1 MKNLVSLNRYFWKY
15 RWRLGLGVVFIFL
28 SNLFAVLSPEVV
40 RYSIDYTI
48 GQVKFA
54 SLLKGFTISSAFH
67 STLIRSIVVFSVIIF
82 AFALLR
88 GVFLFLMRQTIIV
101 MSRHIEY
108 DQKNELYSHYQ
119 QLDASFYKENNTG
132 DLMSRITE
140 DVSRVRNYTGPA
152 IMYIINTV
160 ILFFMVAYT
169 MYQVNAELTFY
180 ALAPLPVL
188 AVCIYFVNSIIERR
202 SEAIQQQLS
211 QLTTVAQETYS
222 GIRVVKAYVQEQFAE
237 KYFNGESIEYK
248 NRQLKLARVESIFFP
263 TIFMLVGLSTLS
275 VVLVGGNKVIQGQI
289 TPGNIAEYFMYINML
304 TWPIASMGWVMALIQ
319 RASASQKRLDEFLS
333 IQPKIIN
340 PTNDK
345 HEIKGGVEFHNVSF
359 TYDNTGIVALK
370 NISFKLKKGEKMA
383 VIGRTGSGK
392 STMANLFTRVFDVT
406 EGSILL
412 DGIDIRSINL
422 HELREQVGVVPQ
434 DVLLFSDT
442 VTHNISFGNDVV
454 DEKLAIEFAN
464 RAAIGEEIVRLQHG
478 YNTMVGER
486 GVMLSGGQ
494 KQRISIARALIKN
507 PSILV
512 LDDCLS
518 AVDARTE
525 NKILQQLNEVLSE
538 KTAIVITHRIFTLLQ
553 FDKIIVLD
561 KGKIVE
567 EGTHE
572 QLLQRK
578 GIYFQLYELQQ
589 AEEKKEI

>member
-1 MKNLVSLNRYFWKY
+1 MKNLISLNKYFWKY
-15 RWRLGLGVVFIFL
+15 RWRLGLGVVFIFF

-40 RYSIDYTI
+40 RYAIDFTI
-48 GQVKFA
+48 SQVKFA
-54 SLLKGFTISSAFH
+54 SLLNGFKLSGAFG
-67 STLIRSIVVFSVIIF
+67 SILTKSIVAFSVIIF

-88 GVFLFLMRQTIIV
+88 GLFLFFMRQTLIV
-101 MSRHIEY
+101 MSRYIEY
-108 DQKNELYSHYQ
+108 DQKNELYNHYQ
-119 QLDASFYKENNTG
+119 RLDQSFYKENNTG

-160 ILFFMVAYT
+160 ILFAMVSYT
-169 MYQVNAELTFY
+169 MYRVNGELTLY

-188 AVCIYFVNSIIERR
+188 AGCIFFVNSIIERR
-202 SEAIQQQLS
+202 SEAIQSQLS
-211 QLTTVAQETYS
+211 ALTTAAQETYS
-222 GIRVVKAYVQEQFAE
+222 GIRVIKAYVQERMAE
-237 KYFNGESIEYK
+237 KYFNDESIEYK
-248 NRQLKLARVESIFFP
+248 KRQLKLARVESFFFP
-263 TIFMLVGLSTLS
+263 TIFMLVGFSTIS
-275 VVLVGGNKVIQGQI
+275 VVFIGGNKVMNGQI
-289 TPGNIAEYFMYINML
+289 TPGNIAEFFMYINML

-340 PTNDK
+340 PNTDK
-345 HEIKGGVEFHNVSF
+345 HEIRGDVEFHNVSF
-359 TYDNTGIVALK
+359 TYNNTGITALK
-370 NISFKLKKGEKMA
+370 NISFHLKTGEKMA
-383 VIGRTGSGK
+383 VIGRTGAGK
-392 STMANLFTRVFDVT
+392 TTIANLFTRVFDVS
-406 EGSILL
+406 EGSVLL

-442 VTHNISFGNDVV
+442 VTNNISFENDTV
-454 DEKLAIEFAN
+454 DEILTVEFAN
-464 RAAIGEEIVRLQHG
+464 RAAIGDEIQRLQHG

-507 PSILV
+507 PSVLV

-525 NKILQQLNEVLSE
+525 NKILQQFNEVLKE
-538 KTAIVITHRIFTLLQ
+538 KTAIVITHRIFTLIQ

-561 KGKIVE
+561 KGKIAE
-567 EGTHE
+567 EGTHD
-572 QLLQRK
+572 QLISRK
-578 GIYFQLYELQQ
+578 SLYYQLFELQQ
-589 AEEKKEI
+589 SEENN

>member
-1 MKNLVSLNRYFWKY
+1 MKNLISLNKYFWKY
-15 RWRLGLGVVFIFL
+15 RWRLGLGVVFIFF

-40 RYSIDYTI
+40 RYAIDFTI
-48 GQVKFA
+48 SQVKFA
-54 SLLKGFTISSAFH
+54 SLLNGFKLSGAFG
-67 STLIRSIVVFSVIIF
+67 SILTKSIVAFSVIIF

-88 GVFLFLMRQTIIV
+88 GLFLFFMRQTLIV
-101 MSRHIEY
+101 MSRYIEY
-108 DQKNELYSHYQ
+108 DQKNELYNHYQ
-119 QLDASFYKENNTG
+119 RLDQSFYKENNTG

-160 ILFFMVAYT
+160 ILFAMVSYT
-169 MYQVNAELTFY
+169 MYRVNGELTLY

-188 AVCIYFVNSIIERR
+188 AGCIFFVNSIIERR
-202 SEAIQQQLS
+202 SEAIQSQLS
-211 QLTTVAQETYS
+211 ALTTAAQETYS
-222 GIRVVKAYVQEQFAE
+222 GIRVIKAYVQERMAE
-237 KYFNGESIEYK
+237 KYFNDESIEYK
-248 NRQLKLARVESIFFP
+248 KRQLKLARVESFFFP
-263 TIFMLVGLSTLS
+263 TIFMLVGFSTIS
-275 VVLVGGNKVIQGQI
+275 VVFIGGNKVMNGQI
-289 TPGNIAEYFMYINML
+289 TPGNIAEFFMYINML

-340 PTNDK
+340 PNTDK
-345 HEIKGGVEFHNVSF
+345 HEIRGDVEFHNVSF
-359 TYDNTGIVALK
+359 TYNNTGITALK
-370 NISFKLKKGEKMA
+370 NISFHLKTGEKMA
-383 VIGRTGSGK
+383 VIGRTGAGK
-392 STMANLFTRVFDVT
+392 TTIANLFTRVFDVS
-406 EGSILL
+406 EGSVLL

-442 VTHNISFGNDVV
+442 VTNNISFENDTV
-454 DEKLAIEFAN
+454 DEILTVEFAN
-464 RAAIGEEIVRLQHG
+464 RAAIGDEIQRLQHG

-507 PSILV
+507 PSVLV

-525 NKILQQLNEVLSE
+525 NKILQQFNEVLKE
-538 KTAIVITHRIFTLLQ
+538 KTAIVITHRIFTLIQ

-561 KGKIVE
+561 KGKIAE
-567 EGTHE
+567 EGTHD
-572 QLLQRK
+572 QLISRK
-578 GIYFQLYELQQ
+578 SFYYQLFELQQ
-589 AEEKKEI
+589 SEENN

>member
-15 RWRLGLGVVFIFL
+15 RWRLGLGVLFIFL

-40 RYSIDYTI
+40 RYTIDYTI

-54 SLLKGFTISSAFH
+54 SLLSGFSIASTFH
-67 STLIRSIVVFSVIIF
+67 STLIRSIVIFAVIIF

-88 GVFLFLMRQTIIV
+88 GIFLFFMRQTIIV
-101 MSRHIEY
+101 MSRYIEY
-108 DQKNELYSHYQ
+108 DQKNELYNHYQ

-188 AVCIYFVNSIIERR
+188 AVCIFFVNSIIEKR
-202 SEAIQQQLS
+202 SEAIQLQLS
-211 QLTTVAQETYS
+211 QLTTTAQETYS
-222 GIRVVKAYVQEQFAE
+222 GIRIIKAYVQEHFSE
-237 KYFNGESIEYK
+237 KHFNDESIEYK
-248 NRQLKLARVESIFFP
+248 NRQLKLARVESFFFP
-263 TIFMLVGLSTLS
+263 TIFMLVGFSTLS
-275 VVLVGGNKVIQGQI
+275 VVFVGGNKVMQGQI

-333 IQPKIIN
+333 IEPKIKN
-340 PTNDK
+340 PTAEK
-345 HEIKGGVEFHNVSF
+345 HPIKGGVEFHNVSF
-359 TYDNTGIVALK
+359 TYDNTGITALK
-370 NISFKLKKGEKMA
+370 NISFQLKAGEKMA
-383 VIGRTGSGK
+383 VIGRTGAGK

-422 HELREQVGVVPQ
+422 NSLREQVGVVPQ

-442 VTHNISFGNDVV
+442 VTNNISFGNDVV
-454 DEKLAIEFAN
+454 DEPLAVEFAN
-464 RAAIGEEIVRLQHG
+464 RAAIGEEILRLQHG

-507 PSILV
+507 PSVLV

-525 NKILQQLNEVLSE
+525 NKILEQFNEVLKE
-538 KTAIVITHRIFTLLQ
+538 KTAIVITHRIFTLIQ

-561 KGKIVE
+561 KGKIAE
-567 EGTHE
+567 EGTHQ
-572 QLLQRK
+572 QLLSCR

-589 AEEKKEI
+589 QEEKKEL

>member
-1 MKNLVSLNRYFWKY
+1 MSLNRYLWKY
-15 RWRLGLGVVFIFL
+15 RWRLGLGVIFIFF

-40 RYSIDYTI
+40 RYAIDYTI
-48 GQVKFA
+48 NQVKFA
-54 SLLKGFTISSAFH
+54 SLLNGFTLSNAFG
-67 STLIRSIVVFSVIIF
+67 SNLTKSIVTFSAIIF
-82 AFALLR
+82 SFALLR
-88 GVFLFLMRQTIIV
+88 GLFLFFMRQTLIV

-108 DQKNELYSHYQ
+108 DQKNELYNHYQ
-119 QLDASFYKENNTG
+119 QLDQSFYKENNTG

-169 MYQVNAELTFY
+169 MYRVNGELTLY

-188 AVCIYFVNSIIERR
+188 AGCIFFVNSIIERR
-202 SEAIQQQLS
+202 SEAIQSQLS
-211 QLTTVAQETYS
+211 ALTTAAQETYS
-222 GIRVVKAYVQEQFAE
+222 GIRVIKAYVQERMAE
-237 KYFNGESIEYK
+237 KYFNDESIEYK
-248 NRQLKLARVESIFFP
+248 KRQLKLARVESFFFP
-263 TIFMLVGLSTLS
+263 TIFMLVGFSTIS
-275 VVLVGGNKVIQGQI
+275 VVFIGGNKVMNGQI
-289 TPGNIAEYFMYINML
+289 TPGNIAEFFMYINML

-340 PTNDK
+340 PNTDK
-345 HEIKGGVEFHNVSF
+345 HEIKGDVEFHNVSF
-359 TYDNTGIVALK
+359 TYTNTGITALN
-370 NISFKLKKGEKMA
+370 NISFNLKVGEKMA
-383 VIGRTGSGK
+383 VIGRTGAGK
-392 STMANLFTRVFDVT
+392 TTISNLFTRVFDVS

-412 DGIDIRSINL
+412 DGVDIRSINL
-422 HELREQVGVVPQ
+422 HDLREQVGVVPQ

-442 VTHNISFGNDVV
+442 VTNNISFGNDTV
-454 DEKLAIEFAN
+454 DEALAVEFAT
-464 RAAIGEEIVRLQHG
+464 RASVDEEILRLQHG

-507 PSILV
+507 PSVLV

-525 NKILQQLNEVLSE
+525 HKILEQFNEVLKE
-538 KTAIVITHRIFTLLQ
+538 KTAIVITHRIFTLIQ

-561 KGKIVE
+561 KGKIAE
-567 EGTHE
+567 EGTHD
-572 QLLQRK
+572 QLLSRK
-578 GIYFQLYELQQ
+578 GLYYQLFELQQ
-589 AEEKKEI
+589 SEEKN

>member
-1 MKNLVSLNRYFWKY
+1 MKNLISLNKYFWKY
-15 RWRLGLGVVFIFL
+15 RWRLGLGVVFIFF

-40 RYSIDYTI
+40 RYAIDYTI
-48 GQVKFA
+48 SQVKFA
-54 SLLKGFTISSAFH
+54 SLLNGFSLAGTFG
-67 STLIRSIVVFSVIIF
+67 STLTKSIVAFSAIIF
-82 AFALLR
+82 SFALLR
-88 GVFLFLMRQTIIV
+88 GLFLFLMRQTLIV

-108 DQKNELYSHYQ
+108 DQKNELYNHYQ
-119 QLDASFYKENNTG
+119 RLDQSFYKENNTG

-169 MYQVNAELTFY
+169 MYRVNGELTLY

-188 AVCIYFVNSIIERR
+188 AVCIFFVNSIIERR
-202 SEAIQQQLS
+202 SEAIQSQLS
-211 QLTTVAQETYS
+211 ALTTAAQETYS
-222 GIRVVKAYVQEQFAE
+222 GIRVIKAYVQERMAE
-237 KYFNGESIEYK
+237 KYFNDESIEYK
-248 NRQLKLARVESIFFP
+248 KRQLKLARVESFFFP
-263 TIFMLVGLSTLS
+263 TIFMLVGFSTLS
-275 VVLVGGNKVIQGQI
+275 VIFVGGSKVMNGQI
-289 TPGNIAEYFMYINML
+289 TPGNIAEFFMYINML

-340 PTNDK
+340 PNTDK
-345 HEIKGGVEFHNVSF
+345 HLIKGDVEFHNVSF
-359 TYDNTGIVALK
+359 TYANTGITALK
-370 NISFKLKKGEKMA
+370 NISFHLKTGEKMA
-383 VIGRTGSGK
+383 VIGRTGAGK
-392 STMANLFTRVFDVT
+392 TTIANLFTRVFDVS

-422 HELREQVGVVPQ
+422 LELREQVGVVPQ

-442 VTHNISFGNDVV
+442 VTNNISFGNDVV
-454 DEKLAIEFAN
+454 DETLAVEFAN
-464 RAAIGEEIVRLQHG
+464 RAAIGDEIQRLQHG

-507 PSILV
+507 PSVLV

-525 NKILQQLNEVLSE
+525 NKILQQFNEVLKE

-561 KGKIVE
+561 KGKIAE
-567 EGTHE
+567 EGTHD
-572 QLLQRK
+572 QLLSRK
-578 GIYFQLYELQQ
+578 GLYYQLFELQQ
-589 AEEKKEI
+589 SEENN